1 MERPIAYEP
10 HPVSP
15 ERKAELVSQGY
26 RIVDARF
33 APADTQP
40 VTTNVVTPVEHEPLP
55 VPPAIEDNDE
65 AEVEAFIEAAFDD
78 MNEELAEA
86 PKPRRGRKKKAD

>member
-33 APADTQP
+33 APADAKP
-40 VTTNVVTPVEHEPLP
+40 VITNVVTPPI
-55 VPPAIEDNDE
+55 IEDNDE
-65 AEVEAFIEAAFDD
+65 AEVEAFIAAAFDD
-78 MNEELAEA
+78 MNGELAEA
-86 PKPRRGRKKKAD
+86 PKPRRGRKKKAH

>member
-15 ERKAELVSQGY
+15 ERKAELVAKGY

-33 APADTQP
+33 APADAEP
-40 VTTNVVTPVEHEPLP
+40 VVTNVVKPPV
-55 VPPAIEDNDE
+55 IEDNDE
-65 AEVEAFIEAAFDD
+65 AEVAAFIEAAFDD

>member
-26 RIVDARF
+26 RIIDARF
-33 APADTQP
+33 SPADANP
-40 VTTNVVTPVEHEPLP
+40 VTTNVVTP
-55 VPPAIEDNDE
+55 PAIEDNEE
-65 AEVEAFIEAAFDD
+65 AEVAAFIEAAFSD
-78 MNEELAEA
+78 MNGELAEA
-86 PKPRRGRKKKAD
+86 HKPRRGRKKKAH

>member
-26 RIVDARF
+26 RIIDARF
-33 APADTQP
+33 APADAKP
-40 VTTNVVTPVEHEPLP
+40 VTTNVVT
-55 VPPAIEDNDE
+55 PPAIEDNDE
-65 AEVEAFIEAAFDD
+65 AEVVAFIEAAFND
-78 MNEELAEA
+78 MNNELAEA
-86 PKPRRGRKKKAD
+86 PKPRRGRKKKAE

>member
-15 ERKAELVSQGY
+15 ERKAELVAKGY

-33 APADTQP
+33 APADAKP
-40 VTTNVVTPVEHEPLP
+40 VVTNLVKPPV
-55 VPPAIEDNDE
+55 IEDNDE
-65 AEVEAFIEAAFDD
+65 AEVAAFIEAAFDD